1 MRRVLAFLRR
11 HKWSLPLGV
20 GAAVF
25 FARLASEVSEGELDS
40 FDAAVS
46 HSVDGW
52 RGRLDSVML
61 GLTNFGGP
69 IGMTSVAAILAS
81 VLVARRRWRELRF
94 AAVGAGGAL
103 LLNVALKAF
112 FQRPR
117 PGASLLYIVSSP
129 TSFSFPSGHAMGST
143 GVLATA
149 AIALVVMGRPMLWR
163 IGVVTVAGLLI
174 VAVAT
179 SRVYFGVHY
188 PSDVLGGILAGSAWV
203 AVITGWFYPR
213 LLPGETA

>member
-11 HKWSLPLGV
+11 HQWSLPLGV
-20 GAAVF
+20 GAALF
-25 FARLASEVSEGELDS
+25 FARLAGEVSEGELDS

-46 HSVDGW
+46 RTVDTW
-52 RGRLDSVML
+52 RGSLDSVML
-61 GLTNFGGP
+61 GLTNIGGP
-69 IGMTSVAAILAS
+69 IGMTSVAAVLAS
-81 VLVARRRWRELRF
+81 VLVARRRWKELRF
-94 AAVGAGGAL
+94 AVVGAGGAL

-117 PGASLLYIVSSP
+117 PGTSLLYIVSSP

-149 AIALVVMGRPMLWR
+149 AIALVVMGRPVLWR
-163 IGVVTVAGLLI
+163 VAVIAVAGLFVVGI
-174 VAVAT
+174 AA

-188 PSDVLGGILAGSAWV
+188 PSDVLGGILAGGAWV
-203 AVITGWFYPR
+203 AAATGWFYPR
-213 LLPGETA
+213 LLPGEAG